1 MSSTPAFSA
10 DQLLKHSGWAR
21 SLARQLV
28 VDVAT
33 AEDVVQET
41 WITALREQPSTDR
54 PLRPWLE
61 RVIRNFAA
69 NSRRNR
75 KARARHE
82 QAAGD
87 GDSLAASVA
96 DVVAKAEGQQR
107 VVAAVLALSEPYRS
121 VVLLRYYEGL
131 SAAEIA
137 RRSNT
142 PAGTVRWQVSN
153 GLQLLREALD
163 AEENGDRRAWCT
175 ALLPLAGF
183 QSVQEVA
190 VAGSVSSLAAGRA
203 RSSFL
208 TILKGAV
215 VMKSAW
221 MVGVI
226 AVGAA
231 ALFWLLQ
238 NGGGPLVLTEVV
250 DNSSV
255 VVATA
260 ENPDSVDVRSEVPV
274 VPVKDADVVV
284 AEQPWRASVKLRFV
298 DSYGVGVAGVRV
310 TFSRANDYLSG
321 EDGRVDL
328 SVPQPDDHNREH
340 RSPLSLVARHDEFA
354 TVYRSVMIAM
364 LEGDGDVVELGV
376 IELEAGGSITGHV
389 VDTSGAAIVG
399 ARISVDGRRS
409 GSPRAG
415 SLVTLVSSSDDRV
428 GKSSVKTDASGNFR
442 IDGVLPG
449 ANVVEGS
456 LKAGAARVDVV
467 SGEEAVDVEA
477 GSEAHVELTLKSR
490 FEPQQIVTILVE
502 DPDGKPLPYA
512 FVSVRSNFGNTGMSS
527 DEQGRARC
535 GFLRGGREVDVTV
548 TPPNGLYAAVVHEGA
563 FLGQTVTIRFAKS
576 WPIPLSLV
584 SEAERVI
591 AKAKVRLHTVPSSGF
606 LGFGRK
612 RAVDLVS
619 GEFEV
624 AADGLVAG
632 VHLPGSRFM
641 IEVRTR
647 GHEVQSFGPYEP
659 AVAKAGVKLT
669 LVASPMVAGRV
680 VDAVGKPV
688 VGAVVQLHR
697 RPESQMI
704 YSGFP
709 VWLNPRGMDRSE
721 TDADGGFELTVRG
734 KQSFFLRSEAKGFAA
749 TMTAELAG
757 EDFAGGGKPL
767 RLELNQGGSIR
778 GYVLRADGRSVGGS
792 IVVANRGDGFAVT
805 TRVAADGRYE
815 FEQLTPGEY
824 QVQRT
829 GSDLSPN
836 ASSSQNFLGRPV
848 KQLAEPNCTVVV
860 GEVTRCDLGARHVYD
875 AKLTAHID
883 IPGWS
888 LAGQRVAIEFANVKE
903 GQQSIDEWH
912 ARIGD
917 DGRFEVPLLPS
928 GALRLRITDGRRMIE
943 AKVNMLPGENHFEL
957 AVEAKMVTLRDLPA
971 AGPGGEPAMVIA
983 SCTKGATTIYVH
995 VDVGADGTATV
1006 SLPKGKVSL
1015 ERMPTAD
1022 DLGAIMLA
1030 GGLTM
1035 IPFREIIVQ

>member
-28 VDVAT
+28 VDAAT
-33 AEDVVQET
+33 AEDVVQDT

-75 KARARHE
+75 KTRARHE
-82 QAAGD
+82 QASGD

-137 RRSNT
+137 RRSKT

-153 GLQLLREALD
+153 GLKLLREALD
-163 AEENGDRRAWCT
+163 AQESGDRRAWCT

-190 VAGSVSSLAAGRA
+190 ATGSVSSLAAGSA

-208 TILKGAV
+208 TILKGAI

-221 MVGVI
+221 MVGVA
-226 AVGAA
+226 AVSAVV
-231 ALFWLLQ
+231 LFWLLQ
-238 NGGGPLVLTEVV
+238 NGGGPLVLTQVE
-250 DNSSV
+250 DSPSV
-255 VVATA
+255 VAATA
-260 ENPDSVDVRSEVPV
+260 EIPDQVIVRGEVPV
-274 VPVKDADVVV
+274 KEADLVV
-284 AEQPWRASVKLRFV
+284 AEQPWRASVKVRFV

-310 TFSRANDYLSG
+310 AFSRADDYMSD
-321 EDGRVDL
+321 EHGRVDL
-328 SVPQPDDHNREH
+328 SVPQPRDNNREH

-354 TVYRSVMIAM
+354 TVHRSVMIAM
-364 LEGDGDVVELGV
+364 LKGDGDQVELGS
-376 IELEAGGSITGHV
+376 IELEVGGSITGHV
-389 VDTSGAAIVG
+389 VDTFGAALVG
-399 ARISVDGRRS
+399 ARISVDGRS
-409 GSPRAG
+409 LGAPRAS
-415 SLVTLVSSSDDRV
+415 SLLTLVSNSEDRV
-428 GKSSVKTDASGNFR
+428 GKSSAKTDASGNFR

-449 ANVVEGS
+449 TNKVEGS
-456 LKAGAARVDVV
+456 LRAGAARVDEVF
-467 SGEEAVDVEA
+467 GEETVDVEA
-477 GSEAHVELTLKSR
+477 GSETRVELTLKSR
-490 FEPQQIVTILVE
+490 FEPQQIVTIIVA
-502 DPDGKPLPYA
+502 DPDGKPVPYA
-512 FVSVRSNFGNTGMSS
+512 SVSVRSNFGNTGMTAN
-527 DEQGRARC
+527 EQGRARC

-548 TPPNGLYAAVVHEGA
+548 TAPNGLYAAVVREGV

-576 WPIPLSLV
+576 LPIPLSLV
-584 SEAERVI
+584 SEAGRAIVT
-591 AKAKVRLHTVPSSGF
+591 AKVRLHTVPSSGF

-612 RAVDLVS
+612 RAVNLVS

-624 AADGLVAG
+624 AADGSVAG
-632 VHLPGSRFM
+632 VHLPGDRFM
-641 IEVRTR
+641 IEVSTR

-659 AVAKAGVKLT
+659 AAAKAGVKLA

-680 VDAVGKPV
+680 VDADGKPV
-688 VGAVVQLHR
+688 VGAVVRLHR
-697 RPESQMI
+697 RPETQMI

-721 TDADGGFELTVRG
+721 TDADGAFELTARG
-734 KQSFFLRSEAKGFAA
+734 KQSFFVRAAAKGFAA
-749 TMTAELAG
+749 TMTGELAS
-757 EDFAGGGKPL
+757 EDFDRGGKPL

-778 GYVLRADGRSVGGS
+778 GYVLRADGGSVGGS

-805 TRVAADGRYE
+805 TRVAADGSYE

-829 GSDLSPN
+829 GSDLS
-836 ASSSQNFLGRPV
+836 SRGSISQNSLGRPIQ
-848 KQLAEPNCTVVV
+848 QLPEPNCTVVV
-860 GEVTRCDLGARHVYD
+860 GEVTRCDLGARYVYD

-888 LAGQRVAIEFANVKE
+888 LAGQRVAIEFADVKE
-903 GQQSIDEWH
+903 GQQSIDEWR

-928 GALRLRITDGRRMIE
+928 GALRLRIADGKRLIE
-943 AKVNMLPGENHFEL
+943 AKLNMMPGENLFEL
-957 AVEAKMVTLRDLPA
+957 VVAAKMVTLRDLPV
-971 AGPGGEPAMVIA
+971 AGPNGEPTMVIA
-983 SCTKGATTIYVH
+983 SWTKGATTIH
-995 VDVGADGTATV
+995 LPVDVGADGIATV

-1015 ERMPTAD
+1015 ARMPTAND
-1022 DLGAIMLA
+1022 MGAIMLA

-1035 IPFREIIVQ
+1035 IPFREITVQ